1 VATTSIEEV
10 RIPAMRKGWPG
21 ATRPDAAPAP
31 RQAHRLRRV
40 AHVGIDLAHADV
52 GVGEDGRDGEDE
64 QRQKGGQ
71 EATHLSEI
79 DGWMARGERASVGPP
94 GGVGRV
100 HRHQAAAAGV
110 AEYEADAAAHHQR
123 TEHHGERELGLA

>member
-1 VATTSIEEV
+1 
-10 RIPAMRKGWPG
+10 M
-21 ATRPDAAPAP
+21 
-31 RQAHRLRRV
+31 
-40 AHVGIDLAHADV
+40 
-52 GVGEDGRDGEDE
+52 
-64 QRQKGGQ
+64 GG
-71 EATHLSEI
+71 
-79 DGWMARGERASVGPP
+79 MARMSSARKAARKPLERDRRLDGKEGEEGERRDRP